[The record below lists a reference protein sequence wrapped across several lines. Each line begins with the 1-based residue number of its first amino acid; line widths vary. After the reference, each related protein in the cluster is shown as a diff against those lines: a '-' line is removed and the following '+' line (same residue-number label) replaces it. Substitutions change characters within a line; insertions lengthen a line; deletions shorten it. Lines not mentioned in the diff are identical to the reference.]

1 MVSNEVSDEEL
12 EHLIERKDVGEAWE
26 ILKRRKM
33 EMILSNCIWDEKKKE
48 AARFLLCDMYDE
60 IYGIKEKWLNIFR
73 TMVEETGEKDT
84 ACVDTFMREN
94 NVAYDRDK
102 IQCPDYDYYKDNIL
116 REMNTERLNYKDDLI
131 MTYIVWLIIN
141 IKDVEGLLREKVLK
155 ILECDS
161 YRFECDARTIEDIK
175 KRICT
180 HED

>member
-84 ACVDTFMREN
+84 ACVATFMREN

-116 REMNTERLNYKDDLI
+116 REMNKERLNYKDDLI
-131 MTYIVWLIIN
+131 LTYIVWLIIN

-161 YRFECDARTIEDIK
+161 YRFECDTRTIEDIK